1 MRKILM
7 HRTLFAIIGCSLVLF
22 MTACGSSGTTTANG
36 TPVVHITPTTP
47 TTPATPTGKQTT
59 PSPTSS
65 TVAVPPTLT
74 SCPAAGTA
82 RAGVFAHLALGNQA
96 NIVYI
101 VNSSPTSTQ
110 VAGTLKRYDVATG
123 AKTVIVNIPNA
134 LIMSAQLSADGQ
146 WILFIAQSADGD
158 KLQLV
163 RMDGQGLQTLTCNIK
178 LQSIFDPQWSTNQR
192 SIVFGAGGAPG
203 ISTVDLLNVATGALQ
218 VEVNH
223 IYSVAMYPHTWLD
236 GTRVYLVNQPTDEPP
251 DGLYILDTS
260 RGANQNA
267 SSLQKVFDA
276 TSRSIGFGCWGF
288 DSSYDGKYLFTSQ
301 CIASDPRSGKTTQ
314 LGPSA
319 ILIHPATGGSPVNTV
334 FSSSTVAIT
343 SVRAMANGTLL
354 YTVNTIGGNSSQ
366 NGLWKVN
373 PDGSYRSQLTGA
385 VGQFNQYSQY
395 PWSNISRDGSDYV
408 LQAKSG
414 NTYSLLYGSLSGGS
428 TFTFASISDGT
439 FLTTVGWTTM

>member
-1 MRKILM
+1 MRKTQIY
-7 HRTLFAIIGCSLVLF
+7 RIAFALIGCCLMLF
-22 MTACGSSGTTTANG
+22 MTACGSASTTTATG
-36 TPVVHITPTTP
+36 TPVAHKT
-47 TTPATPTGKQTT
+47 ATPTGTQITPT
-59 PSPTSS
+59 PSGS
-65 TVAVPPTLT
+65 TVPVPPTST

-101 VNSSPTSTQ
+101 VNSSPTGPPT
-110 VAGTLKRYDVATG
+110 GTLKRYNVATG
-123 AKTVIVNIPNA
+123 AKTVIVNLPNV
-134 LIMSAQLSADGQ
+134 LITEAQLSADGQ
-146 WILFIAQSADGD
+146 WILFIAQSAGAS

-163 RMDGQGLQTLTCNIK
+163 RMDGQGLQTLTCSTK
-178 LQSIFDPQWSTNQR
+178 QGSIFNAQWSTNQHL
-192 SIVFGAGGAPG
+192 IVFAAGGTPG
-203 ISTVDLLNVATGALQ
+203 VSTVDLLNVATGALQ
-218 VEVNH
+218 VEVTH
-223 IYSVAMYPHTWLD
+223 ISSIALEPRTWLD
-236 GTRVYLVNQPTDEPP
+236 NTRVYLVNQPTDAPL

-260 RGANQNA
+260 RGPNQSA

-276 TSRSIGFGCWGF
+276 TSPSIGFGCWSF

-314 LGPSA
+314 LGPGA
-319 ILIHPATGGSPVNTV
+319 ILVHPASGGSPVNTV
-334 FSSSTVAIT
+334 YSSSTLAIT

-366 NGLWKVN
+366 NGLWKIN
-373 PDGSYRSQLTGA
+373 PDGSYRTQLTNTAGSL
-385 VGQFNQYSQY
+385 NQYSQY

-408 LQAKSG
+408 LQTNSG

-439 FLTTVGWTTM
+439 FLSIVGWTTM

>member
-1 MRKILM
+1 MQKISM
-7 HRTLFAIIGCSLVLF
+7 YRTMFAIIGCSLVLF
-22 MTACGSSGTTTANG
+22 MTACGSSGTTTASG
-36 TPVVHITPTTP
+36 TPVVHTTPTTP
-47 TTPATPTGKQTT
+47 TTPTGKHTT
-59 PSPTSS
+59 PSPSSS
-65 TVAVPPTLT
+65 TIAVPPTST

-82 RAGVFAHLALGNQA
+82 RAGIFAHLALGNQA

-101 VNSSPTSTQ
+101 VNSSPTGP
-110 VAGTLKRYDVATG
+110 VVGTLKRYNVATG
-123 AKTVIVNIPNA
+123 AKTVIINLPNA
-134 LIMSAQLSADGQ
+134 LITEAQLSADGQ
-146 WILFIAQSADGD
+146 WILFIAQSAGED

-163 RMDGQGLQTLTCNIK
+163 RMDGQGLQTLTCSIK
-178 LQSIFDPQWSTNQR
+178 QESIFDAQWSTNQH

-203 ISTVDLLNVATGALQ
+203 ISTVDLLNMATGALQ

-223 IYSVAMYPHTWLD
+223 ITSVAMYPRTWLD
-236 GTRVYLVNQPTDEPP
+236 DTRVYLVNQPTDQPL

-276 TSRSIGFGCWGF
+276 SSPGIGFGCWSF

-319 ILIHPATGGSPVNTV
+319 ILVHPATGGSPVNTV
-334 FSSSTVAIT
+334 FSSSTTAIT

-373 PDGSYRSQLTGA
+373 PDGSYRSQLTNT
-385 VGQFNQYSQY
+385 VGKLNQYSQY

-408 LQAKSG
+408 LQATSG

-428 TFTFASISDGT
+428 MFTFASISDGT
-439 FLTTVGWTTM
+439 FLSIVGWTTI

>member
-1 MRKILM
+1 MRKIFM
-7 HRTLFAIIGCSLVLF
+7 YRTMFAIIGCSLVLF
-22 MTACGSSGTTTANG
+22 MTACGSSGTTTASG
-36 TPVVHITPTTP
+36 TSVGHTTPTTP
-47 TTPATPTGKQTT
+47 TTPAGKQTT

-101 VNSSPTSTQ
+101 VNSSPTGPP
-110 VAGTLKRYDVATG
+110 VGTLKRYNVATG
-123 AKTVIVNIPNA
+123 AKTVIVNLPNT
-134 LIMSAQLSADGQ
+134 LITTAQLSADGQ
-146 WILFIAQSADGD
+146 WILFIAQSAAGD

-178 LQSIFDPQWSTNQR
+178 QESIFDPQWSTNQH

-203 ISTVDLLNVATGALQ
+203 VSTVDLLNVATGALQ

-223 IYSVAMYPHTWLD
+223 ITSVAMYPRTWLD
-236 GTRVYLVNQPTDEPP
+236 DTRIYLVNQPTDEPP

-276 TSRSIGFGCWGF
+276 TSPNIGFGCWDF
-288 DSSYDGKYLFTSQ
+288 DSSYDGQYLFTSQ

-314 LGPSA
+314 LGPGT
-319 ILIHPATGGSPVNTV
+319 ILVHPATGGSPVNTV
-334 FSSSTVAIT
+334 FSSSTQAIT

-354 YTVNTIGGNSSQ
+354 YTVNTIGGDSSQ

-373 PDGSYRSQLTGA
+373 PDGSYRSRLTST
-385 VGQFNQYSQY
+385 VGQLNQYSQY

-408 LQAKSG
+408 LQGKSG